1 MFVSSV
7 TQTSWNNS
15 AESEEP
21 VGCQAEEIRLI
32 MGCWDHPG
40 LSRRP
45 ASCRPNLWRTTHP
58 GVEKAHG
65 VIYGK
70 IWQKS
75 LCITNYIYIIQQCI
89 YECLWILRWSDMMI
103 WPKRWWKVYVPELA
117 QIVVKTETYGLWTM
131 QIGKEIYC
139 LRAQYTKN
147 MFTSFHCLD
156 LHLGRKLHAFTTAI
170 LPPKDSLMDHQCN
183 PAVASTSTDA
193 NPPDNTVYMGQLALV
208 PTYELSINQ

>member
-7 TQTSWNNS
+7 TETSWNNS

-58 GVEKAHG
+58 GVEKAHLST

-70 IWQKS
+70 IWQKR
-75 LCITNYIYIIQQCI
+75 LCITNYIYIYIIQQCI

-117 QIVVKTETYGLWTM
+117 QIVVKTETYGPCKSARKSIAWGRNIRRICSHL
-131 QIGKEIYC
+131 
-139 LRAQYTKN
+139 
-147 MFTSFHCLD
+147 FT
-156 LHLGRKLHAFTTAI
+156 
-170 LPPKDSLMDHQCN
+170 
-183 PAVASTSTDA
+183 V
-193 NPPDNTVYMGQLALV
+193 
-208 PTYELSINQ
+208 